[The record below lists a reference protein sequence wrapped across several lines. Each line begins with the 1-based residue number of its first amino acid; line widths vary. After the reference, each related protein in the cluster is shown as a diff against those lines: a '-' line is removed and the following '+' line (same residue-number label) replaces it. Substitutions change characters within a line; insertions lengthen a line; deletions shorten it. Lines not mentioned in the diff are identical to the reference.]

1 MFMFTVDTACLCI
14 FFLLVIKFL
23 TALIFLIAIIF
34 TALIAIIIF
43 VDECYCCARFPF
55 VNSSHTADK
64 ISFAQCVCHAA
75 QELCYRIMIIC
86 LTYCK
91 RQVYVFRT
99 QHFHS
104 VFEYLHYRDGS
115 VSANH

>member
-64 ISFAQCVCHAA
+64 YHLRNVCV
-75 QELCYRIMIIC
+75 M
-86 LTYCK
+86 
-91 RQVYVFRT
+91 
-99 QHFHS
+99 
-104 VFEYLHYRDGS
+104 LHKS
-115 VSANH
+115 CVTV